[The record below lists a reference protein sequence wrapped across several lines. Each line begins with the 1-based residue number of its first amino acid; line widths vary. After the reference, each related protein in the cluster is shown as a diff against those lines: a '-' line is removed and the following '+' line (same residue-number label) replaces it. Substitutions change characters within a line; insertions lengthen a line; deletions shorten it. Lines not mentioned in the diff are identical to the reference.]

1 MNMIYNKRVKSKV
14 LSQIMSSI
22 TEEDKCY
29 FRNRMSIA
37 VKIADAL
44 KAKDLCPKDFAKLIG
59 KSEGEMCEWLSGNKD
74 IPLDILYIINEYL
87 NLGLDI

>member
-1 MNMIYNKRVKSKV
+1 MIYNKRVKSKI

-22 TEEDKCY
+22 TEEDK
-29 FRNRMSIA
+29 RRTRDRMLIA

-44 KAKDLCPKDFAKLIG
+44 KAKDLCPKDFAKLTG
-59 KSEGEMCEWLSGNKD
+59 KSEDEMCEWLSGTKD
-74 IPLDILYIINEYL
+74 IPLDILYIINESL